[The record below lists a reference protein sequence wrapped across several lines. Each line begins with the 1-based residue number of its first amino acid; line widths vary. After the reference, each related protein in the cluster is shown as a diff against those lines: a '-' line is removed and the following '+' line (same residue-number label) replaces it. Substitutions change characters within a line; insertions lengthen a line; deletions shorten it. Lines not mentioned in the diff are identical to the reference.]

1 MNAIDNHLHM
11 DDVLALS
18 TPEQFALWS
27 LRYRRACPWDPD
39 TLAEGFL
46 RAFGLA
52 AVEAALAAF
61 GDLSAPLSRHPRRRL
76 SFNGCRCRV
85 VAPDERCLLTL
96 LSAAQAGERRHA
108 EALAL
113 WLCRPSGQEELT
125 RGAESLAAVFQRRGL
140 LLPPPP
146 QAGRGR
152 PLAARLGRT
161 G

>member
-1 MNAIDNHLHM
+1 M

-18 TPEQFALWS
+18 VPEQFALWS
-27 LRYRRACPWDPD
+27 LRYRRACPWDAD

-52 AVEAALAAF
+52 AVEAGLAAF
-61 GDLSAPLSRHPRRRL
+61 GQLCAPLSRHPRRRL

-96 LSAAQAGERRHA
+96 LAAVQAGDRPHA

-113 WLCRPSGQEELT
+113 WLCRPPGQGDLT
-125 RGAESLAAVFQRRGL
+125 QGAADLAAVFQRRGM
-140 LLPPPP
+140 LLPAPT
-146 QAGRGR
+146 QADRGR
-152 PLAARLGRT
+152 RSPARLGRT